1 SQDIMELFVKLNKE
15 QNTTIIMVTHDRE
28 VAEKADR
35 IIHILDGRVQEE
47 EVLTRE

>member
-1 SQDIMELFVKLNKE
+1 MIVKWRK
-15 QNTTIIMVTHDRE
+15 
-28 VAEKADR
+28 KADR

>member
-1 SQDIMELFVKLNKE
+1 
-15 QNTTIIMVTHDRE
+15 

>member
-1 SQDIMELFVKLNKE
+1 
-15 QNTTIIMVTHDRE
+15 MVTDDRE
-28 VAEKADR
+28 VANKADR